1 MVEVLHVIE
10 SNLNPNHTI
19 KNVWQ
24 QFADSLRKVDADDEM
39 ISSME
44 KAFYM
49 GAAQTFLSIDMA
61 AKTGMPELAAVMQ
74 RLFSELDDHI
84 MENSRSLKTAGS
96 A

>member
-1 MVEVLHVIE
+1 MVEILHVLE
-10 SNLNPNHTI
+10 SNLHPDHTI
-19 KNVWQ
+19 KGSWRELEAN
-24 QFADSLRKVDADDEM
+24 LRKVDADEEL

-49 GAAQTFLSIDMA
+49 GAAQTFMSINEA

-74 RLFSELDDHI
+74 RIFSEVDEHI
-84 MENSRSLKTAGS
+84 TQNAKILKTEGS